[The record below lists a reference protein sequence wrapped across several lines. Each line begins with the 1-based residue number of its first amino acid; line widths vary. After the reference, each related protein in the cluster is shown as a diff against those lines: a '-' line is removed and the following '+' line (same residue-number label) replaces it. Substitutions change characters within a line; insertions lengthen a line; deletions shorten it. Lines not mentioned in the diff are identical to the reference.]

1 MEKTKKLVKEY
12 KLGTYT
18 HNIHRQEKHEDD
30 LEYLPRNLRE
40 LADYI
45 ESLID
50 EGFTT
55 LNVDISGWEGS
66 GTAYLSYFK
75 EREETD
81 AEFQARLKVEQ
92 EREEIAERRR
102 VTIAGLSQ
110 EQREAL
116 GISQYSVRA
125 PL

>member
-1 MEKTKKLVKEY
+1 MGLF
-12 KLGTYT
+12 T
-18 HNIHRQEKHEDD
+18 HSIHRQEKLEDD
-30 LEYLPRNLRE
+30 LERLPTNLRE
-40 LADYI
+40 LADYF

-50 EGFTT
+50 EGFTA
-55 LNVDISGWEGS
+55 LDVDISGWDGS

-81 AEFQARLKVEQ
+81 AEFQARLKVEL
-92 EREEIAERRR
+92 EREEKAERRR

-116 GISQYSVRA
+116 GISQYMV
-125 PL
+125 

>member
-1 MEKTKKLVKEY
+1 MEKTKKLIKEY
-12 KLGTYT
+12 KLGLFT
-18 HNIHRQEKHEDD
+18 HNINRQEKLEDD
-30 LEYLPRNLRE
+30 LEYLPTNLRE
-40 LADYI
+40 LADYV

-55 LNVDISGWEGS
+55 LDVDISGWDGS
-66 GTAYLSYFK
+66 GTANLSYYK

-81 AEFQARLKVEQ
+81 AEYQARLKAEL
-92 EREEIAERRR
+92 EKEKKAERRR

-116 GISQYSVRA
+116 GISQYSVWTS
-125 PL
+125 L

>member
-12 KLGTYT
+12 KLDPEETRYL
-18 HNIHRQEKHEDD
+18 RPLEED
-30 LEYLPRNLRE
+30 LEDLPTDLSE
-40 LADYI
+40 LVSHI
-45 ESLID
+45 NSLID

-55 LNVDISGWEGS
+55 LDVDISGWEGS

-75 EREETD
+75 EREEAD

-116 GISQYSVRA
+116 GISQYAS
-125 PL
+125 

>member
-1 MEKTKKLVKEY
+1 MEKTKRLIKEY
-12 KLGTYT
+12 KLGPFT
-18 HNIHRQEKHEDD
+18 HNIHRQEKLEDD
-30 LEYLPRNLRE
+30 LGYLPRNLRE

-55 LNVDISGWEGS
+55 LDVDISGWDGS
-66 GTAYLSYFK
+66 DTAYLPYFK
-75 EREETD
+75 KREETD
-81 AEFQARLKVEQ
+81 VEFQARLKVEL
-92 EREEIAERRR
+92 EGEEKAERRR

-116 GISQYSVRA
+116 GISQYAS
-125 PL
+125 

>member
-12 KLGTYT
+12 KLGPSPHSTR
-18 HNIHRQEKHEDD
+18 RQGELEED
-30 LEYLPRNLRE
+30 LAFLPTNLRE

-55 LNVDISGWEGS
+55 LDVDISGGEGS

-125 PL
+125 SL

>member
-12 KLGTYT
+12 KLGLFT
-18 HNIHRQEKHEDD
+18 HDIHGQEKLEDD

-40 LADYI
+40 LADYA

-55 LNVDISGWEGS
+55 LDVNISGWDGS

-81 AEFQARLKVEQ
+81 EEFQARLKVEL
-92 EREEIAERRR
+92 EGEEKAERRR

-110 EQREAL
+110 EQRDAL
-116 GISQYSVRA
+116 GIR
-125 PL
+125 